1 MDNVIHRINRY
12 PLNNCLQNK
21 TEAVIYSVDKVI
33 QGVIHPLNNWSMDGL
48 PDIDTRMF
56 GKTNT
61 KGFGNV
67 TELRRN
73 FAFRYLCY
81 QYSRILPCM
90 VF

>member
-56 GKTNT
+56 GKTNIW
-61 KGFGNV
+61 K
-67 TELRRN
+67 RD
-73 FAFRYLCY
+73 
-81 QYSRILPCM
+81 
-90 VF
+90 